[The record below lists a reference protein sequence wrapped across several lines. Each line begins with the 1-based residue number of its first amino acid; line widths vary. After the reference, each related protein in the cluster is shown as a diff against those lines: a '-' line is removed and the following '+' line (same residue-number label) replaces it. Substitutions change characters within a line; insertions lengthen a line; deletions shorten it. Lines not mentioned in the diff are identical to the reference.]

1 MYSQQDKERL
11 KPTGMRENRH
21 RHEAT
26 DFQEKR
32 RNTFMCLAC
41 RHMNYTYKEFQDLQ
55 ILFNKMLL
63 KSQIIIILY
72 FPFYKMWDSHVL
84 FVMCCSLE
92 LSSSKNM
99 KMAILLS
106 AMTYIF
112 LIYSKK
118 YRLVMSSLNV
128 CK

>member
-1 MYSQQDKERL
+1 
-11 KPTGMRENRH
+11 
-21 RHEAT
+21 
-26 DFQEKR
+26 
-32 RNTFMCLAC
+32 MCLAC

-84 FVMCCSLE
+84 FIMCCSLE
-92 LSSSKNM
+92 LSNSKNM